1 MTSLETDWFKCKGKG
16 WVYVRNNFDPTGGD
30 VVPDT
35 CFDCDGTGKEP
46 VKDQKTL
53 ELINNAGAIK

>member
-1 MTSLETDWFKCKGKG
+1 MKCKGKG

-35 CFDCDGTGKEP
+35 CWDCDGTGKEP
-46 VKDQKTL
+46 VKDQQTL
-53 ELINNAGAIK
+53 EQINNAGAIK